1 MISFDRIR
9 DIVLLRNLAPRDRRA
24 VLRGLAV
31 LAPALFYLG
40 AVRPYRA
47 AMTELRDRIASERAL
62 LEREEALVAGKQ
74 TLPANAASMQDR
86 AERASMRL
94 VRAANVPLAEAEVTG
109 FLQDIAGLSRVL
121 LQSMSGVEP
130 RRGEKFEIKSVRPL
144 RLSVRGESDLE
155 GVLTFLQRGV
165 LTFLQR
171 VENSPLL
178 MRVAE
183 LSIEPQ
189 TAGRGEDRTTTGV
202 VQFTMIVEAYAPSD
216 VERTEP
222 REEVSL

>member
-155 GVLTFLQRGV
+155 GVLTFLQR
-165 LTFLQR
+165 